1 MDVEITKNDVIRERM
16 TLVIY
21 SFEFMMKATNHH
33 FRNVNIHR
41 YFLVMEQSV
50 LTYGSISMLGEH

>member
-1 MDVEITKNDVIRERM
+1 MDVEITKNDVREGNRERM

-41 YFLVMEQSV
+41 YFLVME
-50 LTYGSISMLGEH
+50 